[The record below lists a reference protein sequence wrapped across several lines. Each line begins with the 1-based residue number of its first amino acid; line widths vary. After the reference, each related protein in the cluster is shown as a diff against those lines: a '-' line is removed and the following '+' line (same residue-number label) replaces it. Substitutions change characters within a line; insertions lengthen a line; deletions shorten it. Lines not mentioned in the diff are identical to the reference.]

1 LPNGNYINEVTS
13 LSDGVWC
20 LGPRQPP
27 TVAGGNKKIGDSAMS
42 ALLNLI
48 YREYC
53 RARVAEM
60 CNRRALMSAELVAA
74 GSKETCGV

>member
-1 LPNGNYINEVTS
+1 MAFGALATADRGR
-13 LSDGVWC
+13 
-20 LGPRQPP
+20 RQQE
-27 TVAGGNKKIGDSAMS
+27 KGDSAMS

-74 GSKETCGV
+74 GSKETCGA

>member
-1 LPNGNYINEVTS
+1 V
-13 LSDGVWC
+13 V
-20 LGPRQPP
+20 
-27 TVAGGNKKIGDSAMS
+27 GGNKKKGNSAMS

>member
-1 LPNGNYINEVTS
+1 
-13 LSDGVWC
+13 
-20 LGPRQPP
+20 
-27 TVAGGNKKIGDSAMS
+27 MS

-60 CNRRALMSAELVAA
+60 CSRRALMSAELVAA